1 MCNVLLP
8 CLLIYNY
15 QNRIKAMT
23 KEVRSYLWGMLGVS
37 GFGLTLPATKAAVP
51 LLGIVSVGIGRAVL
65 AGILSLVLLFI
76 THSKIPNHRQIR
88 QLIIVALGVVFGF
101 PLFSAYAMKYLPA
114 SHGAIVVAI
123 MPLLT
128 ALFGN
133 LLAGEQPSKGY
144 WLAATIGSGTI
155 VIYAIIIGGGILHLA
170 DLALILAA
178 IAAAIGYAQGAKL
191 AKEIGSWQTIC
202 YALVIVL
209 PVTIPSAIVY
219 REFNPVNNA
228 IAAWLGFFYV
238 SFVSMFLAF
247 FAWYKGLS
255 MGGIAKI
262 GQLQLLQP
270 FVTIF
275 ASAILFSE
283 KLTPGMF
290 FVLAIVLL
298 SVYFG
303 RQSVVIQKQL

>member
-1 MCNVLLP
+1 
-8 CLLIYNY
+8 
-15 QNRIKAMT
+15 MT
-23 KEVRSYLWGMLGVS
+23 KEVLAYLWGMLGVC

-51 LLGIVSVGIGRAVL
+51 LFGVVTVGIGRAVL
-65 AGILSLVLLFI
+65 AGILGLILLII
-76 THSKIPNHRQIR
+76 TKSKIPNPKQIGG
-88 QLIIVALGVVFGF
+88 LIVVALGVIFGF

-123 MPLLT
+123 LPLLT

-133 LLAGEQPSKGY
+133 LLAGEKPSKGY
-144 WLAATIGSGTI
+144 WIAASIGSLAIAG
-155 VIYAIIIGGGILHLA
+155 YAINIGGGTLHLA
-170 DLALILAA
+170 DLALLLAA

-191 AKEIGSWQTIC
+191 AREIGSWRTIC

-209 PVTIPSAIVY
+209 PVTIPLSIACL
-219 REFNPVNNA
+219 EFNPVPNP
-228 IAAWLGFFYV
+228 IAAWIGFFYV
-238 SFVSMFLAF
+238 SFISMFLAF
-247 FAWYKGLS
+247 FAWYKGMS

-275 ASAILFSE
+275 ASAILFAE
-283 KLTPGMF
+283 KLTASMSV
-290 FVLAIVLL
+290 VLAIVLL

-303 RQSVVIQKQL
+303 QRSLSLQRKSLR

>member
-1 MCNVLLP
+1 
-8 CLLIYNY
+8 
-15 QNRIKAMT
+15 MT